1 MNLRFSAA
9 AAAILAVSFVAAY
22 GQTSPTPANG
32 NQTATG
38 KSKAHTVEEQIQ
50 ELRQALQSQQSQ
62 IDSLKTDLAGKDAQL
77 KLAQQAAASAQS
89 AAAKAEADAT
99 NQQQAVSDSAAAV
112 TTLQTSVAG
121 LKGNQATLAA
131 AVTDQT
137 SKIQKA
143 IDAPVSLHYKGV
155 ALSPTGFLTGDLYWR
170 AHGTG
175 SGVATPFSAI
185 PFEHGDAYS
194 LSETGLTGQ
203 QSRLGLIVQGKLGW
217 GTLRAYI
224 EGDFLASAT
233 TANANES
240 NSYVFRQRVLMGE
253 AETNSHWILSG
264 GQGWSLATEN
274 AKGIS
279 VAPANIANP
288 IQIDPNFEAGF
299 VWLRG
304 GNFRLTK
311 SFAKASFAVAVE
323 NPQLL
328 YTASLAGNTPYA
340 VLGSAGASGGFL
352 NSAISGNSPVT
363 SVVNYTNQ
371 VDGATDV
378 AVPVYKTVNS
388 CANLANISFNQAPD
402 LLVKATADPG
412 HGHYE
417 LFAIARFAHETIYPG
432 ETTNGNLYG
441 GFKDIATGSAIAP
454 ALSTAGSFSNSI
466 RLGGLGASARV
477 PLMPNKLT
485 VGVKGLIGPGV
496 GRYSSTVLSDVTAN
510 ASGALEPIHNASG
523 LFTVEATPT
532 PRLQLYF
539 YYGADYAGRED
550 FASAASTSLAAP
562 SAQFCLTGTAICVT
576 APTAAQMAAGGLWGG
591 HWAAPAVAAGGYGSR
606 HLSNSACL
614 VNTAPGYSGSS
625 TGYYPG
631 ASCSAQTRDVQEGTA
646 GYWFDLY
653 KGDRG
658 RFRQGFQ
665 YSYLVREGWSGAEGI
680 GAKGIENMLF
690 TSFRYY
696 LP

>member
-1 MNLRFSAA
+1 MNLRIP
-9 AAAILAVSFVAAY
+9 AAAILAISVLAAY
-22 GQTSPTPANG
+22 GQTSPTPVAEG
-32 NQTATG
+32 NQMAAG
-38 KSKAHTVEEQIQ
+38 KTKPPTVEEQIR
-50 ELRQALQSQQSQ
+50 ELRQALQSQQGQ
-62 IDSLKTDLAGKDAQL
+62 IDGLKIDLANKDAQL

-89 AAAKAEADAT
+89 AAAKAEAAAAS
-99 NQQQAVSDSAAAV
+99 QLQAVSESTAAV
-112 TTLQTSVAG
+112 TVLETSVAG
-121 LKGNQATLAA
+121 LKGNQAALAA
-131 AVTDQT
+131 TVTET
-137 SKIQKA
+137 TAKIHKA
-143 IDAPVSLHYKGV
+143 IDAPASLHYKGV
-155 ALSPTGFLTGDLYWR
+155 GLSPTGFLTGDLYWR

-185 PFEHGDAYS
+185 PYEHGDAYS
-194 LSETGLTGQ
+194 LSEVGLTGQ
-203 QSRLGLIVQGKLGW
+203 QSRLGLNVQGKLGW

-224 EGDFLASAT
+224 EGDFLAAAT

-240 NSYVFRQRVLMGE
+240 NSYVFRQRVMMAE
-253 AETNSHWILSG
+253 AETNSGWALSG
-264 GQGWSLATEN
+264 GQGWTLATEN

-279 VAPANIANP
+279 TAPANIANP

-304 GNFRLTK
+304 GNLRLTK
-311 SFAKASFAVAVE
+311 SFAKAAFAVAVE

-340 VLGSAGASGGFL
+340 VLGSAGASGGFF
-352 NSAISGNSPVT
+352 NAAISACSPAT
-363 SVVNYTNQ
+363 SVVNYSNQ
-371 VDGATDV
+371 VDGATDI

-402 LLVKATADPG
+402 FLIKASADPG
-412 HGHYE
+412 RGHYE
-417 LFAIARFAHETIYPG
+417 LFAIARFAHETLYPG
-432 ETTNGNLYG
+432 ETTNSNLYG
-441 GFKDIATGSAIAP
+441 NLKDIATGAVVAP
-454 ALSTAGSFSNSI
+454 ELSTAGSISNSA
-466 RLGGLGASARV
+466 RLGGIGASARV
-477 PLMPNKLT
+477 PVLPNKLT
-485 VGVKGLIGPGV
+485 VGVKGLMGPGV
-496 GRYSSTVLSDVTAN
+496 GRYSSTTLSDVTAN

-523 LFTVEATPT
+523 LFTVEATPV

-550 FASAASTSLAAP
+550 FASAASTTLAAP
-562 SAQFCLTGTAICVT
+562 SAEFCLTGTTTCVT
-576 APTAAQMAAGGLWGG
+576 APTAAQMAAGGAWGG
-591 HWAAPAVAAGGYGSR
+591 HWAAPAVAAVGYGSR

-614 VNTAPGYSGSS
+614 VNTAPGYNGSS
-625 TGYYPG
+625 TGYYAG
-631 ASCSAQTRDVQEGTA
+631 ASCGAQIRDVQEGTA
-646 GYWFDLY
+646 GYWYDLY

-658 RFRQGFQ
+658 RLRQGFQ